1 MWCRRGWT
9 SRFASPAA
17 RASAAAAAKERTRL
31 DLAVTRGLLLDLLT
45 TGDRA
50 GTTRAFERY
59 VVATERLSA
68 AGAT

>member
-1 MWCRRGWT
+1 M
-9 SRFASPAA
+9 
-17 RASAAAAAKERTRL
+17 
-31 DLAVTRGLLLDLLT
+31 TRGLLLDLLT

-68 AGAT
+68 VGAT